1 MNPLIIAE
9 QISLVKD
16 TRVILDNVSV
26 RLHEDEIL
34 TIIGPNGAGKT
45 SLLRILI
52 GLSKPTNG
60 YVQYPK
66 PLKFGYMPQ
75 QLKLNSAMPL
85 PVSSFL
91 DVRGFEQAFLQQ
103 ILQDLNIAHLYQ
115 QSMHS
120 LSGGERQR
128 VLLARAILRRP
139 DVLVLDEPAQGVDI
153 SGQNRLYELID
164 TVRKRHRCAVLMV
177 SHDLHL
183 VMAKTDRVVCLNQH
197 ICCQGHPDSVSSDQA
212 YLSLFGKVSAPALAT
227 YVHHHDHHHNL
238 HGDIVEGDSHCKGCH
253 HDC

>member
-1 MNPLIIAE
+1 MTALITADNIVFRAGGR
-9 QISLVKD
+9 L
-16 TRVILDNVSV
+16 ILDQVSMQ
-26 RLHEDEIL
+26 LDEGEIL

-52 GLSKPTNG
+52 GLQQPDSGQIRRRPGLTI
-60 YVQYPK
+60 
-66 PLKFGYMPQ
+66 GYMPQ
-75 QLKLNSAMPL
+75 KLELNPSMPL

-91 DVRGFEQAFLQQ
+91 QQRPVPAAELADTLEQ
-103 ILQDLNIAHLYQ
+103 LNIAGLYR
-115 QSMHS
+115 QSMHR

-128 VLLARAILRRP
+128 VLLARAILRKP

-164 TVRKRHRCAVLMV
+164 AVRKRHHCAVLMV

-183 VMAKTDRVVCLNQH
+183 VMANSDRVICLNQH
-197 ICCQGHPDSVSSDQA
+197 ICCHGHPDTVSSDQA
-212 YLSLFGKVSAPALAT
+212 YLALFGETPKPALAP
-227 YVHHHDHHHNL
+227 YVHHHDHHHDL
-238 HGDIVEGDSHCKGCH
+238 HGDVVEGSHHRGCD